1 MISIHLR
8 SACLCLLLAAFGA
21 TAFVQSSFAQSTTPA
36 ATTEPAAKAEPTHE
50 AKTTASAEE
59 KKSKAPDANEE
70 TKPILPETAS
80 ITQHDGVFG
89 GRTVHYTATAGNL
102 LIHVGSGEENEKPD
116 GSIFYVAYTED
127 GADPKTRPVTFF
139 YNGGPGAASVWL
151 HMGSFGP
158 VRVVTDS
165 PNPTTGPPYQ
175 LVANPESLLDQT
187 DLVFI
192 DAPLTG
198 FSRAVG
204 KGTLKDFAGTDP
216 DIHAFDRFILRY
228 ITQYHRW
235 NSPKFLFGESYG
247 TTRSAGL
254 VAALQAD
261 GVQCN
266 GVILLSSIL
275 NYGIRAP
282 GYDTQYISYLPTFA
296 AIAWY
301 HDKVKHTGEMKD
313 WVQSARVFARG
324 PYAQALYAGDKLPP
338 AEFDA
343 IAAKVAAF
351 TGLSEKYVKEANLR
365 VAPARFRK
373 ELLRDDDRTLGRYD
387 ARFEGWD
394 ADAAGET
401 PDSDPSETAITGA
414 FVALFHDYLERELKF
429 TSTDHYFVSGP
440 GVIGA
445 WEFKHKAADDS
456 MQSAA
461 DTAIDLADTLR
472 KNPKLKVFSA
482 NGYFDLATPFFATE
496 FDLSHMPI
504 PPALVGNVQFGYY
517 PSGHM
522 VYLNTEALKQLR
534 ADLNTFY
541 ATTAK

>member
-1 MISIHLR
+1 MTLIRVSL
-8 SACLCLLLAAFGA
+8 SAVAVLALCA
-21 TAFVQSSFAQSTTPA
+21 PA
-36 ATTEPAAKAEPTHE
+36 AMLAQPPTAAAPPPAVAAKAAP
-50 AKTTASAEE
+50 AKEQAPSE
-59 KKSKAPDANEE
+59 KKTDES
-70 TKPILPETAS
+70 TPIPPETTSVTA
-80 ITQHDGVFG
+80 HEGVFG

-102 LIHVGSGEENEKPD
+102 LIRDENDKPN

-127 GADPKTRPVTFF
+127 GADAARRPVTFL
-139 YNGGPGAASVWL
+139 YTGGPGAATFWL

-165 PNPTTGPPYQ
+165 PKPTAGPPYQ
-175 LVANPESLLDQT
+175 LITNPESLLDQS

-192 DAPLTG
+192 DAPLAG
-198 FSRAVG
+198 YSRAVG
-204 KGTLKDFAGTDP
+204 NGTLKDFAGTDQ
-216 DIHAFDRFILRY
+216 DIHAFDRFIVRY
-228 ITQYHRW
+228 LTEYHRW
-235 NSPKFLFGESYG
+235 NSPRFLFGESYG

-275 NYGIRAP
+275 NYGIRTP
-282 GYDTQYISYLPTFA
+282 GYDREFISYLPSYA

-301 HDKVKHTGEMKD
+301 FHKVKHTGEMKD
-313 WVQSARVFARG
+313 FVQQARVFARG
-324 PYAQALYAGDKLPP
+324 PYAQALFAGDKLPP

-343 IAAKVAAF
+343 MAQRVAEF
-351 TGLSEKYVKEANLR
+351 TGLPVAYVKEAKLR
-365 VAPARFRK
+365 VSPARFRK
-373 ELLRDDDRTLGRYD
+373 QLLRGEDERILGRYD

-401 PDSDPSETAITGA
+401 PDSDPAETGISGA
-414 FVALFHDYLERELKF
+414 FIAQFHDYLEHELKF
-429 TSTDHYFVSGP
+429 NTAEQYFTSAP

-445 WEFKHKAADDS
+445 WEFKHHPADNGG
-456 MQSAA
+456 QQAAA
-461 DTAIDLADTLR
+461 DTAVDLASAMR

-496 FDLSHMPI
+496 YDLAHMQLPQE
-504 PPALVGNVQFGYY
+504 LTGNVQLAYY

-522 VYLNTEALKQLR
+522 VYLNTEALKQFR
-534 ADLNTFY
+534 ADLDAFY
-541 ATTAK
+541 KSALN

>member
-1 MISIHLR
+1 MPKMPYFDRRFASFCLVLTAFAG
-8 SACLCLLLAAFGA
+8 SAFAQPPA
-21 TAFVQSSFAQSTTPA
+21 TAA
-36 ATTEPAAKAEPTHE
+36 ATPPASTAAPAHE
-50 AKTTASAEE
+50 NKTTSASEE
-59 KKSKAPDANEE
+59 KKSKTTEPNEE
-70 TKPILPETAS
+70 IKPIPPETAS
-80 ITQHDGVFG
+80 VTQHDGVFG

-102 LIHVGSGEENEKPD
+102 LIHVGSGEESEKPD

-127 GADPKTRPVTFF
+127 GADPKTRPVTFL
-139 YNGGPGAASVWL
+139 YNGGPGAASIWM

-165 PNPTTGPPYQ
+165 PSPTAGPPYQ

-204 KGTLKDFAGTDP
+204 KGTLKDFTGTDP

-228 ITQYHRW
+228 LTQTHRW

-282 GYDTQYISYLPTFA
+282 GYDTSYISYLPTYA

-301 HDKVKHTGEMKD
+301 YNKVKHTGDFKD
-313 WVQSARVFARG
+313 WVQSARLFARG
-324 PYAQALYAGDKLPP
+324 PYAQALYAGNKLPS

-343 IAAKVAAF
+343 MAAKIAAF
-351 TGLSEKYVKEANLR
+351 TGLSEKYVKEADLR

-373 ELLRDDDRTLGRYD
+373 ELLRDDDRMIGRYD

-394 ADAAGET
+394 ADSAGET
-401 PDSDPSETAITGA
+401 PNSDASETAITGA
-414 FVALFHDYLERELKF
+414 FVALFHDYLDRELKF
-429 TSTDHYFVSGP
+429 TTADTYFVAGP
-440 GVIGA
+440 GVIDA
-445 WEFKHKAADDS
+445 WEFKHKAPDGD
-456 MQSAA
+456 MQHAA
-461 DTAIDLADTLR
+461 DTAMDLADTLR
-472 KNPKLKVFSA
+472 KNPKLRVFSA

-496 FDLSHMPI
+496 FDLGHMQI
-504 PPALVGNVQFGYY
+504 PPQLVGNVQFGYY

-534 ADLNTFY
+534 ADLNSFY
-541 ATTAK
+541 AGTGK